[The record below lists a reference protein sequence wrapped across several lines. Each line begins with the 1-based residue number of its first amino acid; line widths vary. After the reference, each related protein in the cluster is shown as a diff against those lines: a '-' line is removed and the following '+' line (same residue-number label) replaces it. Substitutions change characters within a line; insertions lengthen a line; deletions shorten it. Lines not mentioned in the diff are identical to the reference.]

1 LPLPATEVLQ
11 STAPQSG
18 DHFWQ
23 ASMRI
28 EPQAYMKSSL
38 TFLLRGFLAGSVR
51 ACLVVSVPCADDHG
65 AEVSQNG

>member
-1 LPLPATEVLQ
+1 MIQ
-11 STAPQSG
+11 STAPQFG
-18 DHFWQ
+18 GHFWQ